1 MIRAVSKTPV
11 VFALMLGSV
20 LFMMPFF
27 VMVSMSLKSPE
38 ELARTSVLAWP
49 VAPTLENYRFVLANP
64 TISFQ
69 LFFRNTVVIALLTT
83 FGTLA
88 SSAVVAYGFARMKFA
103 GRDRLFLLLLATM
116 MLPGIVT
123 MIPSYVI
130 FARLGWVNTYL
141 PLVVPSFFAAAYNV
155 FLLRQFF
162 LNLPRELDEA
172 AMLDGAGPWAI
183 FGRIVLPLSGPALM
197 TVGIFAFIYNWRD
210 FMGPLLYLNEP
221 DKLTLETG
229 LRLYQSQNDDQWHL
243 IMAAS
248 TLVSVPLVVLFFLG
262 QKAFIRGIVMTGG
275 K

>member
-11 VFALMLGSV
+11 VLALMLGSV

-27 VMVSMSLKSPE
+27 VMASMSLKSPE

-49 VAPTLENYRFVLANP
+49 VAPTWENYRFVLANP

-83 FGTLA
+83 LGTLA

>member
-11 VFALMLGSV
+11 VLALVLGSV

-49 VAPTLENYRFVLANP
+49 IAPTLENYRFVLANP

-83 FGTLA
+83 LGTLA

>member
-1 MIRAVSKTPV
+1 
-11 VFALMLGSV
+11 
-20 LFMMPFF
+20 
-27 VMVSMSLKSPE
+27 
-38 ELARTSVLAWP
+38 
-49 VAPTLENYRFVLANP
+49 
-64 TISFQ
+64 
-69 LFFRNTVVIALLTT
+69 
-83 FGTLA
+83 
-88 SSAVVAYGFARMKFA
+88 
-103 GRDRLFLLLLATM
+103 
-116 MLPGIVT
+116 

-172 AMLDGAGPWAI
+172 AMLDGASPWEI
-183 FGRIVLPLSGPALM
+183 FARIVLPLSGPALM

>member
-11 VFALMLGSV
+11 VLALTLGSV

-69 LFFRNTVVIALLTT
+69 LFFRNTVVIAILTT
-83 FGTLA
+83 LGTLA

-172 AMLDGAGPWAI
+172 AMLDGPTIKRADQKTESEK
-183 FGRIVLPLSGPALM
+183 IV
-197 TVGIFAFIYNWRD
+197 
-210 FMGPLLYLNEP
+210 
-221 DKLTLETG
+221 
-229 LRLYQSQNDDQWHL
+229 
-243 IMAAS
+243 
-248 TLVSVPLVVLFFLG
+248 
-262 QKAFIRGIVMTGG
+262 
-275 K
+275 